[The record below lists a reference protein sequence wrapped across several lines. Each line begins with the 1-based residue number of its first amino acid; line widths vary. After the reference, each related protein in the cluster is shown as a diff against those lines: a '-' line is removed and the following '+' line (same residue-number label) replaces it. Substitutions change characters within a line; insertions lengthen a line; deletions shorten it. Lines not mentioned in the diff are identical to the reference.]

1 MKFCRDTSTGRVK
14 QTTYLVWQR
23 DRCSHN
29 TFYKFYIITAQFIF
43 VKYQNETTLTQ
54 VLVEREGIYLSLLV
68 QFVFN
73 YHLPYESPNSR

>member
-1 MKFCRDTSTGRVK
+1 MQS
-14 QTTYLVWQR
+14 Q
-23 DRCSHN
+23 
-29 TFYKFYIITAQFIF
+29 YILQILHYFTAQFIF